1 MFALATHRRRSR
13 GLLSWLLSYV
23 LLAQALFPI
32 QAHTQWVTDPEGM
45 VVVVCTLQGERT
57 AVIDEDPED
66 GNALDEYRS
75 PACVFS
81 SLLGST
87 VASAA
92 TLEPSPLFL
101 ATVSQDTLLWDLPGL
116 GPDRTPAIRAPP
128 GA

>member
-13 GLLSWLLSYV
+13 GLLSWLLAYV

-45 VVVVCTLQGERT
+45 VVVICTLQGERT
-57 AVIDEDPED
+57 AVIGEDPED
-66 GNALDEYRS
+66 SNALDEYSS

-87 VASAA
+87 VASDA
-92 TLEPSPLFL
+92 TLVPSPLFL
-101 ATVSQDTLLWDLPGL
+101 ATASQNALLLDLPDL
-116 GPDRTPAIRAPP
+116 GPELTQTIRAPP
-128 GA
+128 SA